1 MYRLVPHE
9 TTTKVAAKH
18 AKLANLFISFKLNIY
33 YSLLN
38 IHNAKHNESV
48 EFHVLSI
55 EGSDKTRIRRTNG
68 TPHLCMTRVACG
80 MRQKACRCGMG

>member
-1 MYRLVPHE
+1 CKLQSNFIDARASSNAYSIDIALLHYI
-9 TTTKVAAKH
+9 TT
-18 AKLANLFISFKLNIY
+18 N
-33 YSLLN
+33 
-38 IHNAKHNESV
+38 NESV